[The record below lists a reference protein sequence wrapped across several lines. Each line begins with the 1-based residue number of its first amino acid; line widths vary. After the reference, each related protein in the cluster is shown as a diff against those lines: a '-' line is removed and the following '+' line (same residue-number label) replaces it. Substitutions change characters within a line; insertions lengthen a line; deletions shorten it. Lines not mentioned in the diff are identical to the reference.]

1 MPTRARWIVTTETAP
16 WQERPA
22 PALAAPSGMPGVF
35 VELDRPQQRIEG
47 FGASFNE
54 LGWTALEQLAEGD
67 RDAVIRELFEPGA
80 GANLSLCRMPVG
92 ANDFS
97 RDWYSYDEVDGDLA
111 LEHFSIENDHET
123 LIPFIRAA
131 KAHQPALRLWASPW
145 SPPTWMKTNGHY
157 AGALPNTAIGTVE
170 NGLRADQVGREGT
183 DMIRL
188 EEPVLEAYADYF
200 GRFIDAYREQG
211 IEIGMVMPQNEF
223 NSAQIFPSC
232 TWTPEGLTAFVRH
245 LGPAMAERDVEVF
258 LGTLERPDERMAEAV
273 IEDEVAGPYIAG
285 VGIQWH
291 GKAAAP
297 ILHRHHPELRIYQTE
312 QECGDGLND
321 WRYAR
326 FAWTLLRH
334 FITSGATAYQY
345 WNMALL
351 EGGISRWGWAQN
363 SLVVVDPSSR
373 TYRFTHELHLLKHVS
388 HFVAEGARVIP
399 TKSYS
404 GFDEQLAFRNP
415 DGSIV
420 LVLHN
425 GQRVEQRVDILL
437 GEQVISPVLPAD
449 SFSTILLPAL

>member
-1 MPTRARWIVTTETAP
+1 MPQSARWIVTTESEP
-16 WQERPA
+16 WQERTA
-22 PALAAPSGMPGVF
+22 PELTAPTGMPGVF

-67 RDAVIRELFEPGA
+67 RDAVIRELFEPGV

-145 SPPTWMKTNGHY
+145 SPPSWMKTNGHY

-170 NGLRADQVGREGT
+170 NGLREDQVGREGT

-297 ILHRHHPELRIYQTE
+297 ILHRHHPDLRIYQTE

-351 EGGISRWGWAQN
+351 EGGVSRWGWAQN
-363 SLVVVDPSSR
+363 SLVVVDPA
-373 TYRFTHELHLLKHVS
+373 TKAYRFTHELHLLKHVS
-388 HFVAEGARVIP
+388 HFVAEGAEVIP

-437 GEQVISPVLPAD
+437 GGQVLSPVLPAD
-449 SFSTILLPAL
+449 SFSTIVLPAL